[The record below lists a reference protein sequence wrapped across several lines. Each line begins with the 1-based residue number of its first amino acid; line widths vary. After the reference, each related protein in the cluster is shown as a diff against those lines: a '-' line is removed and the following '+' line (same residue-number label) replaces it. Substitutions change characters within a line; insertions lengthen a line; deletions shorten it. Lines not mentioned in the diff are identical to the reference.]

1 MGKQCIF
8 LSYFCFSCW
17 KWRAFK
23 CIFFIQLIQV
33 LMWPFGICFNFF
45 SEMHYILW
53 SIHSDFCWNI
63 LELNLILKFSWHRLS
78 RLSWSVI
85 EVQNCRPESFH
96 FISSSRFVFSL
107 GVVTLPSAASSF
119 SLHRYSL
126 DLLPTEAFFLWNIL
140 HTLIFLQYFLL
151 NVPLLTAQL
160 GLRFYGLRVWAAVT
174 TKNTRMSNRSANT
187 KMV

>member
-63 LELNLILKFSWHRLS
+63 LEFNLILKFSWHRLS

-85 EVQNCRPESFH
+85 EVQNCRPESSLQADLYFH
-96 FISSSRFVFSL
+96 WVLSPFQV
-107 GVVTLPSAASSF
+107 LPRHLVYTGIRLTFCHLKHFFFEIYCILWSF
-119 SLHRYSL
+119 YS
-126 DLLPTEAFFLWNIL
+126 
-140 HTLIFLQYFLL
+140 IFYWMCHCWQL
-151 NVPLLTAQL
+151 NLA
-160 GLRFYGLRVWAAVT
+160 
-174 TKNTRMSNRSANT
+174 
-187 KMV
+187 

>member
-1 MGKQCIF
+1 
-8 LSYFCFSCW
+8 
-17 KWRAFK
+17 
-23 CIFFIQLIQV
+23 
-33 LMWPFGICFNFF
+33 MWPFGICFNCF

-63 LELNLILKFSWHRLS
+63 LEFNLILKFSWHRLS

-126 DLLPTEAFFLWNIL
+126 DLLPPGAFFLWNIL
-140 HTLIFLQYFLL
+140 HTLIFLQHFLL
-151 NVPLLTAQL
+151 NVLLLTAQL
-160 GLRFYGLRVWAAVT
+160 GLRFYGLHFPACIGQFHDVAVEID
-174 TKNTRMSNRSANT
+174 
-187 KMV
+187 V